1 MNARIVLLFAAA
13 LLLVA
18 CDGANGEPPRQSPE
32 PQASAASE
40 QPAEPGSAAGRNL
53 SLPAPPESLG
63 LASDRLERLTAHMN
77 RAVDDGI
84 MVGGVGLVARRG
96 EVAYLETY
104 GLADREA
111 GVPMREDA
119 LFRIY
124 SMTKPITGV
133 AVLMLY
139 EEGAFLLNDPIARY
153 LPELADL
160 GVAVSTAGGD
170 PDGATAGT
178 GANETAPAVAARNVA
193 TREPHRQPT
202 VRDLLT
208 HSAGLTYGIF
218 GDTEVDA
225 LYRQAEIFD
234 SRITLAEFIA
244 RLGKLPLQYDPG
256 TRWHYS
262 ASVDVQGALVEAVSG
277 MRFGDFLQARIFAP
291 LGMVDT
297 SFVVPNGKWPRLAQ
311 LYTPAD
317 AVTDDDY
324 GMFLSENRTT
334 ALVVAEDRWSDEFR
348 EGARFE
354 GGGAGLV
361 STVADYLRFCEMLI
375 NGGELDGV
383 RLLSSKTVELMT
395 ADHTGHLDLPYGEVD
410 PGYGFGLGVAV
421 ALDPGAIG
429 EQSSVGAYYWG
440 GAAGTRFFIDPKE
453 QLIGI
458 FMTQSVPHRTRLRDE
473 FRSLVYQSV
482 ID

>member
-1 MNARIVLLFAAA
+1 MLRRTAIFNCLAA
-13 LLLVA
+13 LLLVVPVA
-18 CDGANGEPPRQSPE
+18 VPAGDIALVAPE
-32 PQASAASE
+32 
-40 QPAEPGSAAGRNL
+40 R
-53 SLPAPPESLG
+53 LG
-63 LASDRLERLTAHMN
+63 LSSDRLERLTEHMN

-111 GVPMREDA
+111 GVPMRADA

-139 EEGAFLLNDPIARY
+139 EEGAFLLNDPVARY

-160 GVAVSTAGGD
+160 RVAVSSAGGE
-170 PDGATAGT
+170 PDKATADT
-178 GANETAPAVAARNVA
+178 TAVEPAHAAEGGNVA
-193 TREPHRQPT
+193 TREPGRQPT
-202 VRDLLT
+202 IRDLLT

-225 LYRQAEIFD
+225 LYRQAELFD
-234 SRITLAEFIA
+234 ENMTLTEFIA
-244 RLGKLPLQYDPG
+244 RLGRLPLQYDPG

-262 ASVDVQGALVEAVSG
+262 MSVDVQGALVEAVSG
-277 MRFGDFLQARIFAP
+277 MSFGEFLQSRIFAP

-297 SFVVPNGKWPRLAQ
+297 SFVVPNGKWPRVAQ
-311 LYTPAD
+311 LYSPAD
-317 AVTDDDY
+317 TVTDDDY
-324 GMFLSENRTT
+324 GMFLSETRATD
-334 ALVVAEDRWSDEFR
+334 LVVAEDRWNQGYR

-354 GGGAGLV
+354 GGGGGLV

-383 RLLSSKTVELMT
+383 RLLSPKTVALMT
-395 ADHTGHLDLPYGEVD
+395 ADHTGHLQAPYDEVD

-421 ALDPGAIG
+421 TLDPGAVG
-429 EQSSVGAYYWG
+429 EQGSVGAYYWG
-440 GAAGTRFFIDPKE
+440 GAAGTRFFIDPRE
-453 QLIGI
+453 ELIGI

-473 FRSLVYQSV
+473 FRNLVYQAV

>member
-1 MNARIVLLFAAA
+1 MLKTVMFNCLAA
-13 LLLVA
+13 LLLVVPVA
-18 CDGANGEPPRQSPE
+18 APAGEI
-32 PQASAASE
+32 
-40 QPAEPGSAAGRNL
+40 GL
-53 SLPAPPESLG
+53 VPPEHLG
-63 LASDRLERLTAHMN
+63 LSSDRLERLTEHMD

-111 GVPMREDA
+111 GIPMRADA

-139 EEGAFLLNDPIARY
+139 EEGAFMLNDPVARY

-160 GVAVSTAGGD
+160 RVAVSSAGGE
-170 PDGATAGT
+170 PDRATAGT
-178 GANETAPAVAARNVA
+178 TADEPAHVSDGGNVA
-193 TREPHRQPT
+193 TREPGRQPT
-202 VRDLLT
+202 IRDLLT
-208 HSAGLTYGIF
+208 HSAGMTYGIF

-225 LYRQAEIFD
+225 LYRQAELFD
-234 SRITLAEFIA
+234 EHMTLTEFIA
-244 RLGKLPLQYDPG
+244 RLGRLPLQYDPG

-262 ASVDVQGALVEAVSG
+262 MSVDVQGALVEAVSG
-277 MRFGDFLQARIFAP
+277 MSFGEFLQSRIFAP

-297 SFVVPNGKWPRLAQ
+297 SFVVPNGKWPRVAQ
-311 LYTPAD
+311 LYSPAD
-317 AVTDDDY
+317 TVTDDDY
-324 GMFLSENRTT
+324 GMFLSETRATD
-334 ALVVAEDRWSDEFR
+334 LVVAEDRWNQGYR

-354 GGGAGLV
+354 GGGGGLV

-383 RLLSSKTVELMT
+383 RLLSPKTVELMT
-395 ADHTGHLDLPYGEVD
+395 ADHTGHLEAPYDEVD

-421 ALDPGAIG
+421 TLDPGAIG
-429 EQSSVGAYYWG
+429 EQGSTGAYYWG
-440 GAAGTRFFIDPKE
+440 GAAGTRFFIDPRE
-453 QLIGI
+453 ELIGI

-473 FRSLVYQSV
+473 FRNLVYQAV

>member
-1 MNARIVLLFAAA
+1 MFRKTAVFYCFAA

-18 CDGANGEPPRQSPE
+18 PV
-32 PQASAASE
+32 AAPARDVAPT
-40 QPAEPGSAAGRNL
+40 PAEN
-53 SLPAPPESLG
+53 LG
-63 LASDRLERLTAHMN
+63 LSSPRLERLTAHMN

-96 EVAYLETY
+96 EVAYLQAY
-104 GLADREA
+104 GHADREA
-111 GVPMREDA
+111 GVPMRADA

-139 EEGAFLLNDPIARY
+139 EEGAFMLNDPIARY

-160 GVAVSTAGGD
+160 RVAVSTAGGE
-170 PDGATAGT
+170 PDNATTDTVADKPAGAVDVKAI
-178 GANETAPAVAARNVA
+178 A
-193 TREPHRQPT
+193 TRKPGRQPT
-202 VRDLLT
+202 IRDLLT
-208 HSAGLTYGIF
+208 HSAGMTYGLF
-218 GDTEVDA
+218 GATEVDA
-225 LYRQAEIFD
+225 LYRKAELFD
-234 SRITLAEFIA
+234 DSITLTDFIT
-244 RLGKLPLQYDPG
+244 RLGKLPLQYEPG

-262 ASVDVQGALVEAVSG
+262 VSVDVQGALVEAVSG
-277 MRFGDFLQARIFAP
+277 MSFGAFLQSRIFAP

-297 SFVVPNGKWPRLAQ
+297 SFIVPDDKWSRMAR

-317 AVTDDDY
+317 TVTDDDY
-324 GMFLSENRTT
+324 SMFLSETRTT
-334 ALVVAEDRWSDEFR
+334 NLVVAEARWSEGYR

-354 GGGAGLV
+354 SGGGGLV

-375 NGGELDGV
+375 NGGERGGV
-383 RLLSSKTVELMT
+383 RLLSPKTVELMT
-395 ADHTGHLDLPYGEVD
+395 VDHTAHLEMPYDEID

-421 ALDPGAIG
+421 SLDPGAIG
-429 EQSSVGAYYWG
+429 EQNSVGTYYWG
-440 GAAGTRFFIDPKE
+440 GAAGTRFFIDPTE
-453 QLIGI
+453 ELIGI

-473 FRSLVYQSV
+473 FRNLVYQAV